1 MCRLEVQSK
10 QGIFAMLK
18 NSKALLLAL
27 IWLACQLNGALAQED
42 IHAQIEA
49 FTKKYSIDLVVSGF
63 DFSTEAKVTG
73 TDSEQVDRYLPLFF
87 SEFNLYPPEL
97 VKKSGVTKI
106 VLCKDL
112 KYAGQKRAAYPGL
125 TSGVMCYDVE
135 RGSHSEVYQR
145 SSIHHEY
152 FHLIDYRDDRSLY
165 IDRQWDKLNPVGF
178 TYGIGG
184 KNVQDDETQSLTFDQ
199 LGFMNKYST
208 QGVEEDKAEIFAY
221 LMTRPELMRQRVKT
235 DSVVASKTRMLK
247 NLLASF
253 SESVNEEFWK
263 SAAKVDRPKDVQVS
277 SKTINLPKPKRG
289 PRTIEDGT
297 IGAGTIETP
306 WYVINSG
313 IAGPTVLVVG
323 GVHGNEPAG
332 YRAAEQIRR
341 WPIVKGKLVVIP
353 QLNRL
358 GMAANTRWLPDFRN
372 DRKLRDLNRN
382 FPSAE
387 GERSQTPLAEV
398 TWEFIKKHNPDWV
411 FDLHEGFDFHRIN
424 SKSVGSSV
432 IAMPW
437 DERFAKGMVDVVNS
451 DIKPERHFDLLVA
464 KGPAIGSLARACS
477 EVLDAKSFILE
488 TTFKDQPIST
498 RTRQHRQ
505 MVSLSLQRIGMIE
518 RDLVDQLSPARRKSL
533 TRVGVFDA
541 TGANEAKV
549 ISVPDRAEN
558 YFACHLGPEDIKPEI
573 LEQFDVLV
581 FPGGSG
587 SKQAKAIGEQ
597 GREHIRQFAKKGG
610 GVVGI
615 CAGAYLCSSHYDWSL
630 DLVNAA
636 VFNKTV
642 EVPGKGKKSV
652 WFRGPATDVDVE
664 INEKGKQAVGLG
676 GLHSIRY
683 QNGPILSAGDHKSLP
698 KYEVLAHFRSENG
711 IYEQQKNTMI
721 DAPAI
726 VFAEYGKGRVIA
738 ISPHFESTRG
748 KESVVLKAIDFV
760 NSREY

>member
-1 MCRLEVQSK
+1 MHVMLERT
-10 QGIFAMLK
+10 
-18 NSKALLLAL
+18 KACWLAL
-27 IWLACQLNGALAQED
+27 IGCLIFFSSLWNTSWAQENLD
-42 IHAQIEA
+42 AQIKSFE
-49 FTKKYSIDLVVSGF
+49 KKYSLDLVVSGF
-63 DFSTEAKVTG
+63 DFSTEPKVTG
-73 TDSEQVDRYLPLFF
+73 ADSEQVARYLPLFF

-135 RGSHSEVYQR
+135 LGAHSEIYQR

-165 IDRQWDKLNPVGF
+165 IDRHWDKLNPVGF

-184 KNVQDDETQSLTFDQ
+184 KNVQEDKTQSLTFDQ

-253 SESVNEEFWK
+253 SDSVNEEFWK
-263 SAAKVDRPKDVQVS
+263 SAAKVERPKDVQVS
-277 SKTINLPKPKRG
+277 SKTINSPKPKRG

-297 IGAGTIETP
+297 IGTGTIQTP

-313 IAGPTVLVVG
+313 VAGPTVLVIG

-358 GMAANTRWLPDFRN
+358 GMAASTRWLPDFRN
-372 DRKLRDLNRN
+372 DRKRRDLNRN
-382 FPSAE
+382 FPDEE
-387 GERSQTPLAEV
+387 GKRSQTPLAEV
-398 TWEFIKKHNPDWV
+398 TWEFIKKHRPEWV

-451 DIKPERHFDLLVA
+451 DIQPERHFDLLVS
-464 KGPAIGSLARACS
+464 KGPAVGSLARACS
-477 EVLDAKSFILE
+477 VILDSKSFILE

-498 RTRQHRQ
+498 RTRQHRL
-505 MVSLSLQRIGMIE
+505 MVSHTLQRIGMID
-518 RDLVDQLSPARRKSL
+518 RNLVDQLSPERKKSL

-541 TGANEAKV
+541 AGANENKV
-549 ISVPDRAEN
+549 FGVLDRAEN
-558 YFACHLGPEDIKPEI
+558 YFACHLGPNDIKPEV
-573 LEQFDVLV
+573 LRQFDVLV

-587 SKQAKAIGEQ
+587 SKQGRAIGEQ
-597 GREHIRQFAKKGG
+597 RRRHIQEFAKKGG
-610 GVVGI
+610 GVIGI
-615 CAGAYLCSSHYDWSL
+615 CAGAFLCSTHYDWSL
-630 DLVNAA
+630 DLVNAS
-636 VFNKTV
+636 VFNKMV
-642 EVPGKGKKSV
+642 DVPGKGKKSV
-652 WFRGPATDVDVE
+652 WFRGPATNVDVE
-664 INEKGKQAVGLG
+664 LNDKGKQVVGLG

-683 QNGPILSAGDHKSLP
+683 QNGPILSPGDHETLP
-698 KYEVLAHFRSENG
+698 PYEVLAHFRTENG
-711 IYEQQKNTMI
+711 IYQQQKNTMI
-721 DAPAI
+721 GAPAI
-726 VFAEYGKGRVIA
+726 VFAEYGNGRVIA
-738 ISPHFESTRG
+738 ISPHFESTKG
-748 KESVVLKAIDFV
+748 KEDVVLRAIDYV